1 MARAAGLARRMHH
14 VRAARAR
21 DGSFAFIY
29 TPTGRLL
36 GIDLRKLSG
45 ERVIAHDFDPREGK

>member
-1 MARAAGLARRMHH
+1 MHY

-29 TPTGRLL
+29 TPTGRPL
-36 GIDLRKLSG
+36 GIDLSKLSG
-45 ERVIAHDFDPREGK
+45 DRVIAHWSYPREGK

>member
-1 MARAAGLARRMHH
+1 MHH